1 MKDICQIAL
10 VNCLSACRRVY
21 EVLTKSH
28 FYTVL
33 DILNSLDITITVKIV
48 IL

>member
-1 MKDICQIAL
+1 MKDICLIEL
-10 VNCLSACRRVY
+10 VNGLSACRRVY

-33 DILNSLDITITVKIV
+33 DILNA
-48 IL
+48 